1 MLYQIKEKQMV
12 VHLSV
17 LPLQTVKL
25 FLMDGSVLSLVTVAM
40 NNVEMERLMTLQQT
54 TARLIIYY

>member
-1 MLYQIKEKQMV
+1 MLYQIKEKQMA

-40 NNVEMERLMTLQQT
+40 NSVEMERLMTLQQT